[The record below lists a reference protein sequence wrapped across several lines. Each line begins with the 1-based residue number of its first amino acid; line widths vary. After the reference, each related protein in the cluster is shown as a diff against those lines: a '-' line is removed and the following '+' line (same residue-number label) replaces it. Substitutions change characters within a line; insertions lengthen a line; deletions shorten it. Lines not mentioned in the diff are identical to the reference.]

1 MPGSAEV
8 VVNLVEF
15 VLQCFLTSDV
25 LAMHPFNQLTR
36 GLLSPLTRPNSAMSE
51 PNPDQKA

>member
-36 GLLSPLTRPNSAMSE
+36 WLLSPLTRPNSAMSE